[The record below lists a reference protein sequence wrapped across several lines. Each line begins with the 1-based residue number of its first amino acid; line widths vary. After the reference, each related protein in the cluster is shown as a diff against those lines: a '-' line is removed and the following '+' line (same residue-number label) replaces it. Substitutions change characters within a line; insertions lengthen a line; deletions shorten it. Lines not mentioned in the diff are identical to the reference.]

1 MALKTRFT
9 QFALP
14 LPFLV
19 LMIAF
24 IVSHPVPAF
33 TLSPTGSMPPKFEDF
48 VKLADNTNV
57 NNLFGVYVPDV
68 LALQVVQQPEGDTS
82 YVSSQDDQTTQFATA
97 SQYGNIGLLAHN
109 YLSGK
114 SFSNLAVGQEVRLVY
129 GDGKVEYFMISEV
142 LRYQALEP
150 DSQWSSF
157 RNLDNDEILSAG
169 QMFTRAYAGNRH
181 LTFQTCIAAK
191 GISSWGRLFVI
202 AEPKSLSFDHFIGQI
217 LQ

>member
-24 IVSHPVPAF
+24 IVSHPVPAL
-33 TLSPTGSMPPKFEDF
+33 TLSHTGSIPPKFEDF

-129 GDGKVEYFMISEV
+129 GDGKVEYFMITEV